1 MDSIMD
7 ICIAN
12 LSLFHMECK
21 DDKVVTA
28 FIRISFRQCIHEHP
42 LVTVITLQVMALL
55 MSRGYKSL
63 KG

>member
-21 DDKVVTA
+21 DNGVVTA
-28 FIRISFRQCIHEHP
+28 FIRISLRQCIHEHP
-42 LVTVITLQVMALL
+42 LVTVIKVMALL
-55 MSRGYKSL
+55 MSSGYKSL